1 MTAECP
7 KIFLLRFLSVNLSD
21 ILQCYFISAA
31 SCAGTHKAPH

>member
-1 MTAECP
+1 MMAESS
-7 KIFLLRFLSVNLSD
+7 KIFLLRLLSINLSD